1 MQLEHRKIVL
11 GICGGIAA
19 YKCPELCRLLQKQG
33 ADVYTVVTASG
44 AKLVSTATLQALSGH
59 PVGSE
64 VFTAADNIGHIE
76 LCADADCMVIA
87 PATANTI
94 AKLAHGL
101 ADNMLTAAALA
112 APCPL
117 IIAPAMNSRMYRH
130 PATQANL
137 EILKQRGVFIIP
149 PADGPLACGESGIGR
164 MREPAEIAAYIC
176 ALLNRHGLPFAENT
190 LLPKPDAPRELT
202 AQKLLPTAS
211 GAGLRVLITAG
222 PTEEPIDPVR
232 VITNKSSGKMGF
244 ALAQAARE
252 RGAEV
257 TLIAGPVHLPTPA
270 QVNRI
275 NVKTAQDM
283 YDAVKAKLDD
293 VDIVIGCAAVS
304 DYRLAYV
311 YPQKLKKE
319 TQGDS
324 LTLTLIKNEDIIAMV
339 GHANP
344 RPFTVGFAA
353 ETMAGEAQA
362 KEKLAR
368 KNLDLI
374 ALNDVSR
381 SDVGFNSD
389 DNALTIF
396 DRDGKIADLP
406 KAPKAVI
413 AAQLTELIFNMV
425 QSSRG
430 TASGN
435 KE

>member
-1 MQLEHRKIVL
+1 MQLEQRKIVL

-19 YKCPELCRLLQKQG
+19 YKCPELCRLLIKQG
-33 ADVYTVVTASG
+33 ADVYSVVTPSA
-44 AKLVSTATLQALSGH
+44 AQLVSPTTLQALTGH
-59 PVGSE
+59 AVGCE
-64 VFTAADNIGHIE
+64 VFNHGDEIGHIE
-76 LCADADCMVIA
+76 LCADADALVIA

-94 AKLAHGL
+94 AKLAHGM

-112 APCPL
+112 APCPI

-137 EILKQRGVFIIP
+137 ELLQQRGVFIIP
-149 PADGPLACGESGIGR
+149 PAEGPLACGESGIGR
-164 MREPAEIAAYIC
+164 MREPAEIVAYIC
-176 ALLNRHGLPFAENT
+176 ALLNRNGLPFAENT
-190 LLPKPDAPRELT
+190 LLPRPEAPLELT
-202 AQKLLPTAS
+202 SQKLLPKAN

-244 ALAQAARE
+244 ALAEAARK
-252 RGAEV
+252 RGANV
-257 TLIAGPVHLPTPA
+257 TLIAGPVSLPTPA

-319 TQGDS
+319 EQGGS
-324 LTLTLIKNEDIIAMV
+324 LTLTLIKNEDIISMV

-353 ETMAGEAQA
+353 ETMHGPEHA
-362 KEKLAR
+362 KEKLQR

-381 SDVGFNSD
+381 HDVGFNTD
-389 DNALTIF
+389 DNALLVY
-396 DRDGKIADLP
+396 DKDGQVADLP
-406 KAPKAVI
+406 KAPKRVI
-413 AAQLTELIFNMV
+413 AAQLMDLIFDMF
-425 QSSRG
+425 RKG
-430 TASGN
+430 TTQKGKHA
-435 KE
+435 